1 MWRLRLVP
9 TTPRLRFLRWR
20 RVGLTLSLAFMLLSA
35 GSLALR
41 GLNFGIDFEG
51 GILMEVGFDEP
62 PQLAD
67 LRSRLTSIAPG
78 ELSLQTFGTPRDI
91 LIRIAQTDASPAAPA
106 DGTSADGTS
115 ADGTATS
122 DAGDANLRNHA
133 IIARVRAELQEAS
146 EFRRVEVVGPQVSG
160 ELVRAGA
167 TAIFVAVAL
176 MLAYIWFRF
185 EWQFSLGAVLALV
198 HDVLITLGMFSLLQL
213 DFNLSILAAL
223 LTIVGYSMNDTV
235 VIYDRVRE
243 MLRKYKRLALPDLLD
258 LSLNSTFSRTVM
270 TSVTTLL
277 ALFALYFLG
286 GEVIRGFTFAMIFGV
301 LIGTYSS
308 MFIACPLLHY
318 LGVKRDWSG
327 AIAPQQ
333 AAAQDGG
340 ETPQAEKRLAP

>member
-9 TTPRLRFLRWR
+9 HTPKIRFLRWR
-20 RVGLTLSLAFMLLSA
+20 RVGLAF
-35 GSLALR
+35 SLALMLASVASLAWR

-51 GILMEVGFDEP
+51 GILMEVGFETP
-62 PQLAD
+62 PDLAD
-67 LRSRLTSIAPG
+67 LRSRLNALAPG
-78 ELSLQTFGTPRDI
+78 DLSLQTFGSPNDV
-91 LIRIAQTDASPAAPA
+91 LMRIAQPETLPDSEA
-106 DGTSADGTS
+106 G
-115 ADGTATS
+115 
-122 DAGDANLRNHA
+122 GDANIQNHDL
-133 IIARVRAELQEAS
+133 IARVRAELSDAA

-167 TAIFVAVAL
+167 TAILVAVAL

-198 HDVLITLGMFSLLQL
+198 HDVVITLGVFSILQL

-243 MLRKYKRLALPDLLD
+243 MLRKYKRLALPELLD

-277 ALFALYFLG
+277 ALLALYFLG

-318 LGVKRDWSG
+318 LGVTRDWSG
-327 AIAPQQ
+327 AIAPSGEMTE
-333 AAAQDGG
+333 AADRS
-340 ETPQAEKRLAP
+340 AEESP